1 MKVIQK
7 ELRVEPGQYYLI
19 HLNIINSVF
28 PTKLTEK
35 EIEVLAGFMALDK
48 TITGVDMFNTY
59 ARKLVKETLKGMS
72 AGSLSNH
79 LKSMIDKGFLVKDE
93 ITNRISVKEFLLP
106 EDDWQGYQFRIIKI

>member
-1 MKVIQK
+1 MGK
-7 ELRVEPGQYYLI
+7 
-19 HLNIINSVF
+19 N
-28 PTKLTEK
+28 TK
-35 EIEVLAGFMALDK
+35 AC
-48 TITGVDMFNTY
+48 VDMFNTY